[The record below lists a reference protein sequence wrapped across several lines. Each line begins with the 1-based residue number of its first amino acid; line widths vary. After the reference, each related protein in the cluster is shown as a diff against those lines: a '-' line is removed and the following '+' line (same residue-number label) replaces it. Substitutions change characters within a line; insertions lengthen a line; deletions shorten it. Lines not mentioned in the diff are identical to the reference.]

1 MTDIAVDLVA
11 SPKKIGDIE
20 FAIEVEG
27 VVPKKEESRAPEIV
41 VIPKVIKTY
50 IFIIK

>member
-20 FAIEVEG
+20 FDIEVEG

-50 IFIIK
+50 IFIMK